1 MTSTSARGYDDT
13 AELMEMAIGIFDGRF
28 KSVENAARSVLS
40 NPTQSNVDRLRRK
53 FRQQDWMNKGRQ
65 EFLRRSLEP
74 DVVQSG
80 REATF
85 SEYVRVIPV
94 RLRHPV
100 TTIRAIFIRDIFWNA
115 PWIQMMFHV
124 WWITLL
130 PVVVGLARISL
141 GLGLGEGFTYWHMPF
156 FALVS
161 LMPLAFC
168 LLMLEE
174 HEGFPSLL
182 EDGSG
187 SNVEDQPPC
196 PA

>member
-1 MTSTSARGYDDT
+1 
-13 AELMEMAIGIFDGRF
+13 
-28 KSVENAARSVLS
+28 
-40 NPTQSNVDRLRRK
+40 
-53 FRQQDWMNKGRQ
+53 
-65 EFLRRSLEP
+65 
-74 DVVQSG
+74 
-80 REATF
+80 
-85 SEYVRVIPV
+85 
-94 RLRHPV
+94 
-100 TTIRAIFIRDIFWNA
+100 
-115 PWIQMMFHV
+115 MMFHV

-141 GLGLGEGFTYWHMPF
+141 GFGLGEGFTYWHMPF

>member
-1 MTSTSARGYDDT
+1 MTSSSARGYDDT
-13 AELMEMAIGIFDGRF
+13 KELMEMAIGIFDGRF

-40 NPTQSNVDRLRRK
+40 DPTQSNVDRLRRK
-53 FRQQDWMNKGRQ
+53 FRQQNWMNKGRE

-74 DVVQSG
+74 DVVQDG
-80 REATF
+80 RETTF
-85 SEYVRVIPV
+85 SDYIRVILL

-100 TTIRAIFIRDIFWNA
+100 TTVQAIFTRDIFWNA

-124 WWITLL
+124 WWLTLL
-130 PVVVGLARISL
+130 PILVSLARFGLGFGLA
-141 GLGLGEGFTYWHMPF
+141 EGFTYWHMPF

-168 LLMLEE
+168 LLTLEE
-174 HEGFPSLL
+174 HQGFPILL
-182 EDGSG
+182 GDGNHQG
-187 SNVEDQPPC
+187 VEDHDAL